1 MQGWRVRHLGLCG
14 RRTFRLMV
22 STAAVQNQTYGEE
35 MTAPLTAQ
43 CADCKHRDD
52 PEYGCKLSSLRNCVR
67 YEKEEKK

>member
-1 MQGWRVRHLGLCG
+1 
-14 RRTFRLMV
+14 MV